1 MKPQDVATLLGIGRS
16 TVTTWTMGEFK
27 EYFTPG
33 AQGGSGR
40 PRNLS
45 DFDVRLL
52 HLIDEMKKTNVP
64 GDEIH
69 AALRQLR
76 DNDWQGLPDMPEA
89 GTGTAVV
96 PVMPTAAADAAVN
109 TLLREN
115 NELRHRMRDL
125 EDKID
130 SLHREAKADI
140 AAERGERD
148 KLLREL
154 GDVRAKLERANTI
167 IELYEEGRLKPKE

>member
-1 MKPQDVATLLGIGRS
+1 MKPSDVATLLGIGRS

-27 EYFTPG
+27 EYFTYG

-40 PRNLS
+40 PRNLT
-45 DFDVRLL
+45 DLDVRIL
-52 HLIDEMKKTNVP
+52 HHIDELKKSSIP
-64 GDEIH
+64 ADEIH
-69 AALRQLR
+69 ASLRRMRSQ
-76 DNDWQGLPDMPEA
+76 DWQGLPDMPDA

-115 NELRHRMRDL
+115 NEIRQRVKEL
-125 EDKID
+125 EEKID
-130 SLHREAKADI
+130 VLHRESKTDL

-154 GDVRAKLERANTI
+154 GDVRAKLERAQAI